1 MIRRVSLM
9 ALLLGGPLVF
19 DREQREPVG
28 VLVVAAADAVREE
41 QHRDGHEHEA
51 HEHLQDHDLH
61 SALLGERDRLV
72 HATTVIELTG
82 MITAQTS
89 GDRRPAYARP
99 TATTLYARATA
110 RFFRVTLSSARA
122 VRRARPIGRR
132 PG

>member
-1 MIRRVSLM
+1 MMRRVSLID
-9 ALLLGGPLVF
+9 LLLVTWRPFVLDGKK
-19 DREQREPVG
+19 REPVG

-41 QHRDGHEHEA
+41 QHRDSHEHEA

-89 GDRRPAYARP
+89 GDRRPAYAS
-99 TATTLYARATA
+99 ATA
-110 RFFRVTLSSARA
+110 M
-122 VRRARPIGRR
+122 
-132 PG
+132 